1 MPPPQVRHISRCTI
15 TPRRN
20 LEDPPAPKRCQ
31 LTIWDLIHISIQY
44 IQKGLLFYT
53 PSSHKHPSNPFIHLL
68 KQSLS
73 QALVH
78 FFPLAGRFKTHHSSS
93 SSSSSSSS
101 LYVYIDCNDAGAEF
115 IHAAADVAVSD
126 ILDPIDV
133 PQIVESF
140 FAFNGAVNFDGH
152 SIPLLAVQVT
162 ELVDG
167 IFIGC
172 SINHAVLD
180 GTSFWHF
187 FNAWSE
193 IARRG
198 EEGGN
203 CISNPPITQR
213 WFGDIDPSLARL
225 PFSKADEFIERFMP
239 PVLRER
245 IFHFAPESIA
255 WLKAKANEQCN
266 SNEISSFQSLSA
278 LVWRSV
284 TRARKLPP
292 DQTTKCRLVIENRSR
307 LQPPLSPHYFG
318 NCIQVVVGST
328 TTSQLLSHDLGW
340 AAWLLHQAVTA
351 HTDAVVRGTLEALA
365 RAPFIFYLSKSEPW
379 DLAVASSPR
388 FNMYGNDFGWGRPVA
403 IRSGQA
409 NQYDGLVDASPGCE
423 GGGSVDLGIHLLPEC
438 MNALEL
444 DNEFMDAVSHSVS
457 L

>member
-1 MPPPQVRHISRCTI
+1 MPPPQVRLISRCTI

-20 LEDPPAPKRCQ
+20 LEDPPPPKRCQ
-31 LTIWDLIHISIQY
+31 LTVWDQTYLSIQY
-44 IQKGLLFYT
+44 IQRGLLFYT
-53 PSSHKHPSNPFIHLL
+53 PSSHKHPSNPIIHLL

-93 SSSSSSSS
+93 SSS
-101 LYVYIDCNDAGAEF
+101 LYVYIDCNDAGVEF

-126 ILDPIDV
+126 ILDPVDV

-140 FAFNGAVNFDGH
+140 FALNGAVNYDGH

-172 SINHAVLD
+172 SINHAVVD

-187 FNAWSE
+187 VNMWSE
-193 IARRG
+193 IARRR
-198 EEGGN
+198 EEGSN
-203 CISNPPITQR
+203 CISNPPITLR
-213 WFGDIDPSLARL
+213 WFGDVDPSLVCL

-255 WLKAKANEQCN
+255 RLKAKANEQCN

-292 DQTTKCRLVIENRSR
+292 DQTTNCRLAIQNRSR

-318 NCIQVVVGST
+318 NCIQAVVAST
-328 TTSQLLSHDLGW
+328 TASQLLSRDLGW

-351 HTDAVVRGTLEALA
+351 HTDAVVRGTLEARV
-365 RAPFIFYLSKSEPW
+365 RAPYILYLSKFDPW
-379 DLAVASSPR
+379 NLIIGSSPR

-403 IRSGQA
+403 IRSGHA
-409 NQYDGLVDASPGCE
+409 NQFDGKVVSYPGSE
-423 GGGSVDLGIHLLPEC
+423 GGGSVDLEIYLLPEC

-444 DNEFMDAVSHSVS
+444 DNEFMDAVSHSGS